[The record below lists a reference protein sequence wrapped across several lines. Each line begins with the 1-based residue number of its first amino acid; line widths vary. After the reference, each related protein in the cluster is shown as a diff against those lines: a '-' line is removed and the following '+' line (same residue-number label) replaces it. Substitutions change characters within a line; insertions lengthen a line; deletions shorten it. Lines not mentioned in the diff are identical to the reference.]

1 MEAVQQNG
9 SQAGYYVEPEN
20 DAERR
25 LGILQALSST
35 LTQKRRTAVDA
46 KSSSGIEQMMLE
58 DEEHYSG
65 YDNANRHEFA
75 FATSKPL
82 TNGSINQEQRLPVR
96 GSTVFPNITQPFVDA
111 AAARVGDMLLP
122 TDDRNFAIEPT
133 QIPDMFEGLDALMG
147 KAKGLPVTPQ
157 PAAAPMPQQGM
168 PQSADMGMAQVPG
181 APMPVQAQGQP
192 PQAPSEPQVRMPDG
206 AVMALS
212 AAKAKFD
219 AMVAEAKRKAGK
231 AQDQIDDWF
240 EECQYHAELRKVI
253 DDAAKLGS
261 GVIKGPFP
269 VKRVS
274 RQWRHN
280 PDTNVYELI
289 IVEEIKPASRRVDPW
304 DLFPDPACGETIHNG
319 SYVFERD
326 RLTRKKLEEL
336 IGVPG
341 YLEDQII
348 ACLREGP
355 ARQQEADNRNLLSNA
370 FAANDQFEIWY
381 FYGDVTVEELLA
393 AGCDCDGMPMEKSF
407 PAIITMVNNRPIKA
421 ALNPLD
427 DGQFPYDVIPWKRR
441 PGMPWGMGVARQ
453 MRTPQRI
460 VVAAT
465 RNMMDNAGLASGPLI
480 TLRRGV
486 EPEDGVMEVVP
497 LKFFLESDES
507 NGNPAAGAPL
517 TATVI
522 PMLEKELMSIIQFGM
537 KMAEDVT
544 GLPSLLQGQQGSAP
558 ETVGGMT
565 ILNNNANSVLRRVAR
580 LFDSSITEPHVR
592 RYYTWLMEYSDDD
605 DAKGDYQIV
614 ARGSSA
620 LVERDI
626 QGQELTQIMA
636 VSLNPAYGLDP
647 KKTAEEYLR
656 SRRFDPKNFQYSKE
670 DLEKMQ
676 SQPPPEDPRITA
688 AKLKAA
694 SDEKIAGVRQQGD
707 QAKLQAQQNFD
718 AQESERDREF
728 QRTMAELTAQLD
740 QQEQAGK
747 QSMSFADI
755 KAMLAATTMKL
766 QTQRELSSVATS
778 ADLHKHANPSPQV
791 TAPPTEPAGRATSG
805 NAYAQ

>member
-1 MEAVQQNG
+1 MEALQQSG
-9 SQAGYYVEPEN
+9 GQAGYEIAPEN
-20 DAERR
+20 DEERR
-25 LGILQALSST
+25 LDILQALGST
-35 LTQKRRTAVDA
+35 LAQKRRNAVDA
-46 KSSSGIEQMMLE
+46 KATSGIELLFLE
-58 DEEHYSG
+58 DEEFYQG

-75 FATSKPL
+75 YVTSKPL
-82 TNGSINQEQRLPVR
+82 TGGSTNNGDTSRLPVR

-122 TDDRNFAIEPT
+122 TDDRNFAIVPT
-133 QIPDMFEGLDALMG
+133 PIPDMFEGLDALLG
-147 KAKGLPVTPQ
+147 KQTGAPVTPQ
-157 PAAAPMPQQGM
+157 PAAAPMPQGM
-168 PQSADMGMAQVPG
+168 PQSAQVGMAQVPG
-181 APMPVQAQGQP
+181 SPMPVQPQGQP
-192 PQAPSEPQVRMPDG
+192 AAPEPQIRMPDG

-212 AAKAKFD
+212 QAKAKFD

-231 AQDQIDDWF
+231 AETQIDDWLA
-240 EECQYHAELRKVI
+240 ECQYNAELRKVI
-253 DDAAKLGS
+253 DDASKLGS

-280 PDTNVYELI
+280 ADSNVYELI

-304 DLFPDPACGETIHNG
+304 DFFPDPACGESIHNG

-341 YLEDQII
+341 YLESQIV

-355 ARQQEADNRNLLSNA
+355 ARQQEADSRNLLSNA

-393 AGCDCDGMPMEKSF
+393 AGCDCTDMPMEKSF

-427 DGQFPYDVIPWKRR
+427 DGEFPYDVIPWKRR

-486 EPEDGVMEVVP
+486 EPEDGIMEIVP
-497 LKFFLESDES
+497 LKFFIENDES
-507 NGNPAAGAPL
+507 TGNPAAGAPV

-522 PMLEKELMSIIQFGM
+522 PMLEKELMAIVQFGM

-544 GLPSLLQGQQGSAP
+544 GLPALLQGQQGAAP

-565 ILNNNANSVLRRVAR
+565 ILNNNANSVLRRIAR
-580 LFDSSITEPHVR
+580 LFDSSITEPHIR
-592 RYYTWLMEYSDDD
+592 RYYTWLMEYGEDD

-626 QGQELTQIMA
+626 QGQELSQIMA
-636 VSLNPAYGLDP
+636 MALNPAYGLDP

-656 SRRFDPKNFQYSKE
+656 SRRFDPANFKYSKE

-676 SQPPPEDPRITA
+676 NQPPPEDPRITA
-688 AKLKAA
+688 AKIMADSKQKDIQL
-694 SDEKIAGVRQQGD
+694 SQQGD
-707 QAKLQAQQNFD
+707 QAKIQLQQQFD
-718 AQESERDREF
+718 AQESERDRQF
-728 QRTMAELTAQLD
+728 QKAMAELTAQLD

-747 QSMSFADI
+747 QNMSLADI

-766 QTQRELSSVATS
+766 QTQKELSYQAT
-778 ADLHKHANPSPQV
+778 AVDVHKHNNPAPQV
-791 TAPPTEPAGRATSG
+791 TAPPTEPAGRAEAGT
-805 NAYAQ
+805 AYQA

>member
-1 MEAVQQNG
+1 MQAPQQ
-9 SQAGYYVEPEN
+9 SGYDIEPEN
-20 DAERR
+20 DEERR
-25 LGILQALSST
+25 LGVLMALGST
-35 LTQKRRTAVDA
+35 LAGKRRNAVDA
-46 KSSSGIEQMMLE
+46 KSTAGIEQLFLE
-58 DEEHYSG
+58 DQEFYSG
-65 YDNANRHEFA
+65 YDDANRHEFA
-75 FATSKPL
+75 FVTAKPL
-82 TNGSINQEQRLPVR
+82 TNGSNNNSEERLPVR

-122 TDDRNFAIEPT
+122 TDDRNFAIEAT
-133 QIPDMFEGLDALMG
+133 TIPDMFEGLDKLMG
-147 KAKGLPVTPQ
+147 RATGQPVTPQ
-157 PAAAPMPQQGM
+157 PAAAPMQPPQGM

-192 PQAPSEPQVRMPDG
+192 PAPVEPEPQVQMPDG

-231 AQDQIDDWF
+231 AQDQVDDWL

-253 DDAAKLGS
+253 DDAAMLGS

-274 RQWRHN
+274 RQWRKN
-280 PDTNVYELI
+280 PQSNVYELI

-304 DLFPDPACGETIHNG
+304 DLFPDPACGESIHNG

-336 IGVPG
+336 CGTPG
-341 YLEDQII
+341 YIDSQII
-348 ACLREGP
+348 ACLKEGP
-355 ARQQEADNRNLLSNA
+355 ARQQESDNRNLLSTA

-381 FYGDVTVEELLA
+381 FHGDVTVEELLA
-393 AGCDCDGMPMEKSF
+393 AGCECDEGMPMEKSF
-407 PAIITMVNNRPIKA
+407 PAMITMVNNRPIKA

-497 LKFFLESDES
+497 LKFFLESEES
-507 NGNPAAGAPL
+507 TGNPAAGAPL

-522 PMLEKELMSIIQFGM
+522 PMLEKELMAIVQFGM

-544 GLPSLLQGQQGSAP
+544 GLPSLLQGQQGTAP

-565 ILNNNANSVLRRVAR
+565 ILNNNANSVLRRIAR
-580 LFDSSITEPHVR
+580 LFDSSITEPHIR
-592 RYYTWLMEYSDDD
+592 RYYTWLMEYGKDD
-605 DAKGDYQIV
+605 DAKGDYQII

-626 QGQELTQIMA
+626 QGQELSQIMA
-636 VSLNPAYGLDP
+636 LCLNPAYGLDP

-656 SRRFDPKNFQYSKE
+656 SRRFDPANFQYSKE
-670 DLEKMQ
+670 DLERMKNT
-676 SQPPPEDPRITA
+676 PPPEDPRITA
-688 AKLKAA
+688 AKIMADARQKDIQL
-694 SDEKIAGVRQQGD
+694 VQQGD
-707 QAKLQAQQNFD
+707 LSKLTTQQQFD
-718 AQESERDREF
+718 AQESERDRQF

-740 QQEQAGK
+740 QQEQEGK
-747 QSMSFADI
+747 QNMSLADI
-755 KAMLAATTMKL
+755 KAMLAATVMKL
-766 QTQRELSSVATS
+766 NTQKELSHQATG
-778 ADLHKHANPSPQV
+778 ADLYKHTNPAPQV
-791 TAPPTEPAGRATSG
+791 VTPPTEPAGRAPAG
-805 NAYAQ
+805 EAYQA

>member
-1 MEAVQQNG
+1 MQVLQQHGNQ
-9 SQAGYYVEPEN
+9 SGYDVEPEN
-20 DAERR
+20 DGERR
-25 LGILQALSST
+25 LGILQALGST
-35 LTQKRRTAVDA
+35 LAAKRRTAVDA
-46 KSSSGIEQMMLE
+46 KYSSGVEQMFLE
-58 DEEHYSG
+58 DDEFYQG
-65 YDNANRHEFA
+65 YDDANRNEFA
-75 FATSKPL
+75 FVTSKPL
-82 TNGSINQEQRLPVR
+82 VNGTNQNGGTKLPTR

-122 TDDRNFAIEPT
+122 TDDRNFAIEATP
-133 QIPDMFEGLDALMG
+133 IPDMFEGLDALMG
-147 KAKGLPVTPQ
+147 KSKGLPVAPQ
-157 PAAAPMPQQGM
+157 PAAASTQQPAVPQSAQVGM
-168 PQSADMGMAQVPG
+168 PQVPG
-181 APMPVQAQGQP
+181 SPMPVQPQGQA
-192 PQAPSEPQVRMPDG
+192 QAEPEPQVRMPDG
-206 AVMALS
+206 MVMALS
-212 AAKAKFD
+212 QAKAKFD
-219 AMVAEAKRKAGK
+219 AMVAEAKRKAKK
-231 AQDQIDDWF
+231 AQDYVDDWL

-274 RQWRHN
+274 RQWRQSE
-280 PDTNVYELI
+280 DSGVYEFI
-289 IVEEIKPASRRVDPW
+289 VVEEIKPASRRVDPW
-304 DLFPDPACGETIHNG
+304 DLFPDPACGESIHNG

-336 IGVPG
+336 IGTPG

-381 FYGDVTVEELLA
+381 FYGDVTVSELLA
-393 AGCDCDGMPMEKSF
+393 AGCDCEDMPMEKSF

-460 VVAAT
+460 VTAAT

-486 EPEDGVMEVVP
+486 EPEDGQMEVVP
-497 LKFFLESDES
+497 LKFFIENDDSTGS
-507 NGNPAAGAPL
+507 PAAGAPL

-522 PMLEKELMSIIQFGM
+522 PMLEKELMSIVQFGM

-544 GLPSLLQGQQGSAP
+544 GLPSLLQGQQGTAP

-565 ILNNNANSVLRRVAR
+565 ILNNNANSVLRRIAR
-580 LFDSSITEPHVR
+580 LFDASITEPHVR
-592 RYYTWLMEYSDDD
+592 RYYTWLMEYGTDD

-676 SQPPPEDPRITA
+676 SQPPPEDPAVTA
-688 AKLKAA
+688 AKIKAE
-694 SDEKIAGVRQQGD
+694 SDQKIAGTRQQAD
-707 QAKLQAQQNFD
+707 QAKLAAQ

-728 QRTMAELTAQLD
+728 QRAMAELTAELD
-740 QQEQAGK
+740 QREQAGK
-747 QSMSFADI
+747 ENMSFADI

-766 QTQRELSSVATS
+766 QLQKELSYQSTS

-791 TAPPTEPAGRATSG
+791 STPPTEPSGRAPEG
-805 NAYAQ
+805 MAYQA